1 MFIGILALW
10 LSVDI
15 ARYADLTIVNQYT
28 VLLDNFNNDL
38 KV

>member
-28 VLLDNFNNDL
+28 VLLDSFDKDEKL
-38 KV
+38 